1 MKKLVSFLAL
11 AVAAVGALAHSVGE
25 KISDGLFSLGVRTG
39 AILCAVPRA
48 SGIPEYGPS
57 GTINYSPEVYSGK
70 LVEKFYRTTVFGEI
84 ASTDY
89 EGEIAGMGSNVIIRT
104 IPDVTVSDYII
115 GAGLTPQYP
124 SRNSV
129 TLSIDKAKSFN
140 VALST
145 VDSRQADLD
154 LSDVFA
160 NDGSIQLRIAADAD
174 MLETIPAD
182 VSADNSGTTAGVD
195 SNDIDLGS
203 AAAPRS
209 ITAGTVIELFTDMGQ
224 VLDEQ
229 SVSDEGRWVVCPPWM
244 INLIKNSDLKIASLS
259 GDGVSIL
266 RNGKVGEIDRF
277 TIYQSRNVLRQ
288 VSPAVCSYVP
298 FGHSAGLTFAA
309 QIVECQMIDNPN
321 DFGYL
326 IRGLMVYGFEV
337 IEPLYLGTA
346 IVVKGPAT

>member
-1 MKKLVSFLAL
+1 M
-11 AVAAVGALAHSVGE
+11 
-25 KISDGLFSLGVRTG
+25 GVP
-39 AILCAVPRA
+39 VA
-48 SGIPEYGPS
+48 SGIPDYGPS
-57 GTINYSPEVYSGK
+57 GTINYNPEVYSGK

-104 IPDVTVSDYII
+104 IPDVTVSDYVI

-145 VDSRQADLD
+145 VDSRQSDLD
-154 LSDVFA
+154 LADVFA
-160 NDGSIQLRIAADAD
+160 NDGSIQLKIAADAD

-182 VSADNSGTTAGVD
+182 VSADNSGTTAGGD
-195 SNDIDLGS
+195 SGDLDMGS
-203 AAAPRS
+203 AAVPRTV
-209 ITAGTVIELFTDMGQ
+209 TAANVVELFTDMGQ

-229 SVSDEGRWVVCPPWM
+229 SVSDEGRWAVVPPWLT
-244 INLIKNSDLKIASLS
+244 NLIKNSDLKIASLA

-266 RNGKVGEIDRF
+266 RNGKVGEIDRL
-277 TIYQSRNVLRQ
+277 TLYMSRNVLRQ
-288 VSPAVCSYVP
+288 TSPAVASYIP

-337 IEPLYLGTA
+337 IEPSYLGTA
-346 IVVKGPAT
+346 IVAKA